1 MAHHGERPAGVAAV
15 ILAALVGAAPA
26 GAQQQPTRP
35 TARLAYTA
43 DPAAGRC
50 PDAAALR
57 QAVASRLGQDPFED
71 DARAVLRA
79 AITRGRAGLLG
90 RVSALDA
97 DGHEV
102 GSRVVTARAGA
113 CADLVEMMAVTA
125 SLAFEQPALRRPI
138 EPTTAAEP
146 TTPPSTAT
154 SAAPSTAPALP
165 EAVRAQLA
173 ALSPASA
180 LDRIEAALLADGAQ
194 HRGANTAAAVSLGVA
209 GAALLGAGIY
219 GFTNEVDPSHQVAI
233 ALTGLGAGLG
243 VAGAALS
250 LFYEDPTEPLLHG
263 IRVGR
268 VMDGDPAVTLARAE
282 VAWAERA
289 RRQHA
294 GRIRRGVV
302 ILLTDALFTAVG
314 AFVLAAQP
322 PPDEAWVPAAA
333 ALVLGASAGAVL
345 GARYLALPDA
355 AEQSWRMYQPLRV
368 PTVRP
373 VAAWA
378 GGAVLG
384 LAGTF

>member
-43 DPAAGRC
+43 DPAGRC

-79 AITRGRAGLLG
+79 AITRSRAGLLG

-102 GSRVVTARAGA
+102 GSREVTARAGA

-138 EPTTAAEP
+138 EPATAAA
-146 TTPPSTAT
+146 PST
-154 SAAPSTAPALP
+154 APSTAPALP

-173 ALSPASA
+173 ALGPTSA

-194 HRGANTAAAVSLGVA
+194 HRGANTAAAVSLGVV

-219 GFTNEVDPSHQVAI
+219 GFTNEVDPTHQVAI
-233 ALTGLGAGLG
+233 ALTSLGAGLG
-243 VAGAALS
+243 VAGAALY
-250 LFYEDPTEPLLHG
+250 LLYEDPTEPLLHG

-268 VMDGDPAVTLARAE
+268 VMDGDPAVTLARTE
-282 VAWAERA
+282 DAWAERA
-289 RRQHA
+289 RRQRA

-302 ILLTDALFTAVG
+302 ILLTDALLTAVG

-322 PPDEAWVPAAA
+322 PPDRAWVPAAA
-333 ALVLGASAGAVL
+333 ALVLGASTGAVL
-345 GARYLALPDA
+345 GALYLALPDA